1 AQAAIAAKVVVFM
14 AHKPTPAVVAAAY
27 RSGTVIPSAARD
39 DNATERRMGR
49 RPRSLPKKRG
59 SRAYGI
65 GPMAPSPATA
75 HHRTTVFTTI
85 AHYTDPI
92 EAHLARGRLQSE
104 GIDAHLGDEHLAMAN
119 WEWRLAV
126 GGVKLRVADRDAGR
140 ARAVLA
146 AMDAGEYAL
155 EADTEEARAL
165 LPPDRES
172 WSSRLA

>member
-1 AQAAIAAKVVVFM
+1 MF
-14 AHKPTPAVVAAAY
+14 
-27 RSGTVIPSAARD
+27 
-39 DNATERRMGR
+39 
-49 RPRSLPKKRG
+49 
-59 SRAYGI
+59 
-65 GPMAPSPATA
+65 
-75 HHRTTVFTTI
+75 TTV

-104 GIDAHLGDEHLAMAN
+104 GIDAHLGDEHLAVAN

-126 GGVKLRVADRDAGR
+126 GGVKLRVAERDAGR

-155 EADTEEARAL
+155 DADTDDARAL

-172 WSSRLA
+172 WSSRLAWLAWLALMLFAIPLPWRRRKHDGQARRRL